1 MTTYHEPPAHSRRA
15 ARQSERGDTPEYVSE
30 ATTAGSVS
38 PESFAPSPQP
48 SPPSPEAS
56 YSDGAAPASSGRRS
70 RVRAE
75 SQELHEVPTSPPLAA
90 ASASPAVPQPP
101 LNSEDQGEPLTYV
114 TQGAQFAAVP
124 PAQVPPHQAP
134 PAEAP
139 ALSLAERLQQAST
152 VSAAASDDHG
162 PAFRVRDFS
171 PEGGRRAARA
181 AEEASHEVSLTYQTQ
196 QAPPVPVAHTLVPTA
211 EPEAA
216 GTQHTPTAS
225 PEVVSP
231 VDAPPMVAPP
241 VVQQSVVA
249 PPVVAPLVEQTLTR
263 RELRALQAEKEAAAG
278 LRDSTEVPPLIEP
291 EMRSSQST
299 ATDLS
304 NAMAEFESLA
314 REAQAKTAATQPPLN
329 QVAPDSQLSTAPP
342 VDTTIPP
349 SFVGLAPPTL
359 GSAVQAEALPA
370 PAAIAPPPPVAP
382 PVAPPVEPVSEVS
395 ARVELTPQFVEPQV
409 EPVAEASYASTAG
422 HWSRQAALDDET
434 QPFENTLSR
443 DVGGGNVS
451 TATNALVLPTTSQ
464 LNDIA
469 SAINSTGEILV
480 TGSIT
485 LPSALGSTGGD
496 SRRYDDPDVD
506 ALFDAYDNELVATD
520 SAPVSAI
527 RAVSTHTSTHG
538 VITAN
543 KPTGN
548 RMLTVMMISAGVMG
562 VAVFGLLIAGFVL
575 NIF

>member
-1 MTTYHEPPAHSRRA
+1 
-15 ARQSERGDTPEYVSE
+15 
-30 ATTAGSVS
+30 
-38 PESFAPSPQP
+38 
-48 SPPSPEAS
+48 
-56 YSDGAAPASSGRRS
+56 
-70 RVRAE
+70 
-75 SQELHEVPTSPPLAA
+75 
-90 ASASPAVPQPP
+90 
-101 LNSEDQGEPLTYV
+101 
-114 TQGAQFAAVP
+114 
-124 PAQVPPHQAP
+124 
-134 PAEAP
+134 
-139 ALSLAERLQQAST
+139 
-152 VSAAASDDHG
+152 
-162 PAFRVRDFS
+162 
-171 PEGGRRAARA
+171 
-181 AEEASHEVSLTYQTQ
+181 
-196 QAPPVPVAHTLVPTA
+196 
-211 EPEAA
+211 
-216 GTQHTPTAS
+216 
-225 PEVVSP
+225 
-231 VDAPPMVAPP
+231 
-241 VVQQSVVA
+241 
-249 PPVVAPLVEQTLTR
+249 
-263 RELRALQAEKEAAAG
+263 
-278 LRDSTEVPPLIEP
+278 
-291 EMRSSQST
+291 
-299 ATDLS
+299 
-304 NAMAEFESLA
+304 
-314 REAQAKTAATQPPLN
+314 
-329 QVAPDSQLSTAPP
+329 
-342 VDTTIPP
+342 
-349 SFVGLAPPTL
+349 
-359 GSAVQAEALPA
+359 
-370 PAAIAPPPPVAP
+370 
-382 PVAPPVEPVSEVS
+382 VS

-548 RMLTVMMISAGVMG
+548 RLLTVMMISAGVMG